1 MKAIVPFTLA
11 ELQAAAARQG
21 LTVQQKYG
29 RYRVV
34 RKFALF
40 EPAVEWI
47 EVVAGGGY
55 SLSLDDLRKL
65 LTGTEAGRG
74 RVPTGIK
81 KETPNATEL
90 QKKN

>member
-1 MKAIVPFTLA
+1 MKANVPFTLA
-11 ELQAAAARQG
+11 ELQATAARQG
-21 LTVQQKYG
+21 LTIQKKYG

-40 EPAVEWI
+40 EPAVEWL

-55 SLSLDDLRKL
+55 SLSLDDVRTL
-65 LTGTEAGRG
+65 LTGTEAGHG
-74 RVPTGIK
+74 RVPTDIR
-81 KETPNATEL
+81 KETPSATEL